1 MTSVKNM
8 LLLPAIFF
16 VASCSSDKFE
26 DFNTNPNEPTSVS
39 PDVLLTG
46 AIRKSIN
53 TSVDAS
59 FLVGSVAAQLTAK
72 TLRLEVDAYDWN
84 AFPDYWEGWYESL
97 TDVKSIEDIAVSE
110 GNETL
115 EGAAIVLRC
124 WIFQN
129 LTNAYGNIPYSEAIQ
144 GAAENFTPVYDDQQA
159 IYEDLLSELSR
170 ADGLLASENGSI
182 PGDILLN
189 GDVEK
194 WRKFANSLRLRLLMY
209 AGDNIGDGASQFEA
223 IVSAGNIISGNE
235 DNVTLTYTGSAPNEF
250 PVVPLKI
257 GDFDAVALSETSYT
271 AMEAYNDPRLMRY
284 ARPDNED
291 FSVSPVFTGRVNG
304 IGEGCSSP
312 GGSRLGVQYYDYP
325 ELITADALNLP
336 VAEGIIMTYAEVSF
350 LLAEAAAIGWISGDV
365 ESYYRQGIEAS
376 MEYHLV
382 DLAPF
387 GWLDFD
393 DFYNNSGVAYSALTD
408 IWEQKWLALYFHGLE
423 PYFEVRRWYHEGG
436 DSFDGIPFL
445 AATCGNLNNDMLPL
459 RFLYPGEEQ
468 SLNAVNYEAAVAAM
482 GGSNSQNAAM
492 WLVQ

>member
-1 MTSVKNM
+1 MTSVKNILLILM
-8 LLLPAIFF
+8 LFF
-16 VASCSSDKFE
+16 VASCSDTFE
-26 DFNTNPNEPTSVS
+26 EFNTNPNEPTSVS

-46 AIRKSIN
+46 AIRKSVN
-53 TSVDAS
+53 TSVDAT

-84 AFPDYWEGWYESL
+84 AFPNYWEGWYESL
-97 TDVKSIEDIAVSE
+97 TDVKSVEDIAISQ
-110 GNETL
+110 GNENL

-124 WIFQN
+124 WIVQN
-129 LTNAYGNIPYSEAIQ
+129 LTNAYGDIPYSEAIQ
-144 GAAENFTPVYDDQQA
+144 GANENFTPMYDDQQA

-170 ADGLLASENGSI
+170 ADGLLSAENGGI
-182 PGDILLN
+182 PGDILLD
-189 GDVEK
+189 GDVAK
-194 WRKFANSLRLRLLMY
+194 WRKFANSLRLRLLIY
-209 AGDNIGDGASQFEA
+209 AGDNIGDVASQFSA
-223 IVSAGNIISGNE
+223 IVSDGNIISGNE

-271 AMEAYNDPRLMRY
+271 IMDGYNDPRLMRY

-291 FSVSPVFTGRVNG
+291 FTVAPVFTGRVNG
-304 IGEGCSSP
+304 IGEGC
-312 GGSRLGVQYYDYP
+312 GAAAGSRLGVQYYDYP
-325 ELITADALNLP
+325 GLTNADALNLP
-336 VAEGIIMTYAEVSF
+336 VAEGIIMTYSEVSF
-350 LLAEAAAIGWISGDV
+350 LLAEAVATGWIPGDA
-365 ESYYRQGIEAS
+365 ETYYRQGIEAS
-376 MEYHLV
+376 MAYHLV

-393 DFYNNSGVAYSALTD
+393 DFYNNSGVAYTTLTD

-445 AATCGNLNNDMLPL
+445 EATCGNLNNDMLPL

-468 SLNAVNYEAAVAAM
+468 SLNAINYQAAVDAM
-482 GGSNSQNAAM
+482 GGSNSQNATM